1 MCGYDNE
8 ELFCKKI
15 SICEVRPLI
24 KNTSLGTNFF
34 DLKRGL
40 KRLGINGTVSQ
51 ATKQRE
57 VFDEVSYPFITQI
70 ENEEGIHFVTVF
82 EKKKSSLIIGDSNK
96 DKQQV
101 MTIKKF
107 IEIWQPYLLE
117 IDLENSEIQY
127 EIEQNTKEVSIW
139 KILKLV
145 KWQLVISFSL
155 SIIIYLLG
163 VVLANIYSLYFNFLI
178 PQKLSALVLE
188 LMGVYLV
195 INILNFV
202 LSVTNNFMYNLM
214 SKKIDKRIIEKYF
227 KGLLAKPNMAIESYE
242 VGELLTNLSNV
253 LMIRQRFLT
262 YLQMIPVSVVTMGFS
277 FYLLFKSESRLSGLV
292 LILIVTLLLVLY
304 LSQGRYEKLSK
315 SLVKTGQEFN
325 TTVINIFSN
334 MSIIKQLSLETEFGN
349 RGVDKLTDYIGTRTK
364 VFNFDSMQNQL
375 KTFIL
380 SSFNILLFSCGV
392 YLIINNQLSTGV
404 LLTFNALLSYVTNP
418 ILNLANLQSSLVQGK
433 VAQAKLYNIIESRI
447 KFFGDEVLEIP
458 VEDIEVSFE
467 NVSFDYDSTAKIFRN
482 LSINIKGNNIAISGL
497 NGVGKSTFGKLI
509 ARLYIPDNGSI
520 KVNGQ
525 NLQDVS
531 EESITDNIIYVDGRE
546 SLFESDILDNI
557 KLGRDIEDKYI
568 IETINKLNA
577 DTAFQNLDFEN
588 VDGTQLSLGQM
599 QIVKILRSTLIK
611 KKIYIFDEI
620 TNGLDEGVKL
630 SVINYLL
637 NLEGLKIFITHD
649 KEVTEKCLEEF
660 IVKDNNIIKKAVI

>member
-1 MCGYDNE
+1 MCRYDNE
-8 ELFCKKI
+8 ELFCKKV

-24 KNTSLGTNFF
+24 KNNSLGTNFL

-82 EKKKSSLIIGDSNK
+82 EKKKSSLIIGDSTK

-107 IEIWQPYLLE
+107 IEIWQPYVLE
-117 IDLENSEIQY
+117 IDLENSEIKC

-139 KILKLV
+139 RILKLV
-145 KWQLVISFSL
+145 KWQLVISFVL
-155 SIIIYLLG
+155 SIVIYLLG

-202 LSVTNNFMYNLM
+202 LSFTNNFMYNLM
-214 SKKIDKRIIEKYF
+214 SKKIDKIIIEKYF

-262 YLQMIPVSVVTMGFS
+262 YLQMIPVNVITMGFS

-292 LILIVTLLLVLY
+292 LVLIVTLLLVLY

-325 TTVINIFSN
+325 TTVVNIFSN

-364 VFNFDSMQNQL
+364 MFNFDSMQNQL
-375 KTFIL
+375 KIFIL

-458 VEDIEVSFE
+458 AEDIEVSFE

-482 LSINIKGNNIAISGL
+482 LSIDIKGNNLAISGL

-525 NLQDVS
+525 NLQDFS
-531 EESITDNIIYVDGRE
+531 EESIRDNIIYVDGRE
-546 SLFESDILDNI
+546 SLFESDVLDNI

-568 IETINKLNA
+568 IETINELNA
-577 DTAFQNLDFEN
+577 DSAFQNIDFEN

-620 TNGLDEGVKL
+620 TNGLDEDVKL

-660 IVKDNNIIKKAVI
+660 IVKDNNIIKKAII